1 MKRNAFSGSREPG
14 APLAGHDRFLFHPV
28 GKSRN
33 PAQGAIS
40 IGGIA
45 GLHTQLHIASVVE
58 RFFGHKQFKKA
69 FCLGDKLK
77 MDVALKVE
85 RIGRQPQGRR
95 MGHILAQL
103 PEAAAFGIPDFMHT
117 KLVVQIGVGP
127 Q

>member
-1 MKRNAFSGSREPG
+1 
-14 APLAGHDRFLFHPV
+14 
-28 GKSRN
+28 
-33 PAQGAIS
+33 
-40 IGGIA
+40 
-45 GLHTQLHIASVVE
+45 
-58 RFFGHKQFKKA
+58 
-69 FCLGDKLK
+69 

>member
-1 MKRNAFSGSREPG
+1 M
-14 APLAGHDRFLFHPV
+14 
-28 GKSRN
+28 
-33 PAQGAIS
+33 
-40 IGGIA
+40 
-45 GLHTQLHIASVVE
+45 VE

-103 PEAAAFGIPDFMHT
+103 PEAAAFGIPDFMYT